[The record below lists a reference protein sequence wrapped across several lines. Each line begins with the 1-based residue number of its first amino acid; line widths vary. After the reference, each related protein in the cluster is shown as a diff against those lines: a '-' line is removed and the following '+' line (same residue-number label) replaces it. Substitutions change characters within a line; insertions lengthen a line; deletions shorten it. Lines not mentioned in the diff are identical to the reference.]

1 MAKKAAK
8 QRKSAAPKEEKEG
21 TVLGSVSIP
30 VQASIDVSGA
40 VALNEVVI
48 EWACLGLS
56 EEPDSV
62 AETSGN
68 SYLLDKKR
76 APRTDEEGLHVF
88 FDPPVNGGR
97 YGFQFLFTYN
107 EASEARSSA
116 TPTDEERAKEE
127 EKNKEDD

>member
-1 MAKKAAK
+1 MTKKPAKK
-8 QRKSAAPKEEKEG
+8 QRKGATTKEATEG
-21 TVLGSVSIP
+21 VILGTTSIP
-30 VQASIDVSGA
+30 VQCSVDVSEA
-40 VALNEVVI
+40 VGFNEVVI

-62 AETSGN
+62 HEVSGN
-68 SYLLDKKR
+68 SFMLDKKR

-88 FDPPVNGGR
+88 FDPPLNGGR
-97 YGFQFLFTYN
+97 YGFQFVFTYN

-127 EKNKEDD
+127 AKEAA